1 MNEEQFP
8 NTNHYWLKNARV
20 PASLLAKLPEKADIT
35 REDLVMV
42 DLEVSDG
49 AIAQIIASSKNPETE
64 NLSYHNLR
72 GGQLWPCFVDIHT
85 HLDKGHVWDRSPNP
99 DGSFNGAIEACDRDI
114 KQYWDAEDLYRRMEF
129 GLKCSYAH
137 GTKAIRTHLDYMG
150 DGFPDSWEVFA
161 TLREEWQDQII
172 LQGVSLLTLDL
183 FLTPEGEKLA
193 DKLAEIGG
201 IMGGMPQ
208 MNVDL
213 DKQLDRVFSLAT
225 ERSLD
230 LDFHTDESGNPEAM
244 TLRHVAA
251 AALRHQF
258 SGKIICG
265 HCCSLAV
272 QSAEEMKQT
281 LELVR
286 EAGIAIVSLP
296 ACNLY
301 LQDRQPGR
309 TPRWRG
315 VTLLQEIEAAG
326 IPVALASDN
335 CRDPFYGFG
344 DHDMLEV
351 FTMAV
356 RIGHLDMPYG
366 DWPKAVT
373 STPADLMRLPEV
385 GKIQE
390 GGPADLIVFKG
401 RTYSELLSRRQASR
415 LVLRRGKAIDRTIP
429 DYAELDDLTARSAR
443 TNLSL
448 HS

>member
-1 MNEEQFP
+1 MQF
-8 NTNHYWLKNARV
+8 NDTTYWLKNARV
-20 PASLLAKLPEKADIT
+20 PASLLAEVPENADRT

-42 DLEVSDG
+42 DVEVREG
-49 AIAQIIASSKNPETE
+49 AIGQIVASSQNPETE
-64 NLSYHNLR
+64 NLLGLNLR
-72 GGQLWPCFVDIHT
+72 GGQLWPCFVDLHT

-99 DGSFNGAIEACDRDI
+99 DGSFNGAIETCDRDAS
-114 KQYWDAEDLYRRMEF
+114 QYWNAEDIYRRMEF

-137 GTKAIRTHLDYMG
+137 GTKAIRTHLDYLG
-150 DGFPDSWEVFA
+150 KHLPDSWEVF
-161 TLREEWQDQII
+161 TILREEWQDKIL
-172 LQGVSLLTLDL
+172 LQGVSLVLIDR
-183 FLTPEGEKLA
+183 FGTPEGEKLA
-193 DKLAEIGG
+193 DRLAEIGG

-208 MNVDL
+208 MNADL
-213 DKQLDRVFSLAT
+213 DKQLDRVFSLAM

-244 TLRHVAA
+244 TVRHVAA

-272 QSAEEMKQT
+272 QSPEEVKQT

-296 ACNLY
+296 TCNLY

-315 VTLLQEIEAAG
+315 VTLLQEIKAAG

-344 DHDMLEV
+344 DRDMLEV

-366 DWPKAVT
+366 DWPNAVT

-385 GKIQE
+385 GKIEE
-390 GGPADLIVFKG
+390 GGPADLILFKG
-401 RTYSELLSRRQASR
+401 RTYSELLSRHQGDR
-415 LVLRRGKAIDRTIP
+415 LVWRRGKAIDRTLP
-429 DYAELDDLTARSAR
+429 DYDQLDDLTARSEC
-443 TNLSL
+443 TNN
-448 HS
+448 

>member
-1 MNEEQFP
+1 
-8 NTNHYWLKNARV
+8 
-20 PASLLAKLPEKADIT
+20 
-35 REDLVMV
+35 
-42 DLEVSDG
+42 
-49 AIAQIIASSKNPETE
+49 
-64 NLSYHNLR
+64 
-72 GGQLWPCFVDIHT
+72 
-85 HLDKGHVWDRSPNP
+85 
-99 DGSFNGAIEACDRDI
+99 
-114 KQYWDAEDLYRRMEF
+114 
-129 GLKCSYAH
+129 
-137 GTKAIRTHLDYMG
+137 
-150 DGFPDSWEVFA
+150 
-161 TLREEWQDQII
+161 
-172 LQGVSLLTLDL
+172 
-183 FLTPEGEKLA
+183 
-193 DKLAEIGG
+193 
-201 IMGGMPQ
+201 
-208 MNVDL
+208 
-213 DKQLDRVFSLAT
+213 
-225 ERSLD
+225 
-230 LDFHTDESGNPEAM
+230 
-244 TLRHVAA
+244 VAA

-272 QSAEEMKQT
+272 QSPEEVKQT

-286 EAGIAIVSLP
+286 EAGVAIVSLP

-373 STPADLMRLPEV
+373 STPADMMRLPEV
-385 GKIQE
+385 GKIEE

-415 LVLRRGKAIDRTIP
+415 LVLRGGKAIDRTLP
-429 DYAELDDLTARSAR
+429 DYSELDDLI
-443 TNLSL
+443 NQ
-448 HS
+448 